1 MSATL
6 SQRNR
11 ELKIWL
17 KWKCL
22 MSGVFRESVVS
33 CDIFLE
39 TALWED
45 YFCCCKYMGGWFA
58 ENTRGIF
65 LEEAWKKNM
74 RYFTRTDAWEHLWYL
89 KRVWI
94 WPNRQ
99 WMMLY
104 AIGLHSSL
112 LVGLCWCCSPLMMLY
127 AMRSPF
133 FTGHSLSWL
142 HGEKLIKELLF
153 MF

>member
-1 MSATL
+1 MQLGPATL
-6 SQRNR
+6 EFCR
-11 ELKIWL
+11 ENWSGNFWFLWWL
-17 KWKCL
+17 NCVMW
-22 MSGVFRESVVS
+22 FF
-33 CDIFLE
+33 FLE